1 MAILLKYMF
10 HVQRPFTTMNH
21 RFCGTK
27 VWLDKKF
34 QRSDLYANIHER
46 LQVKVYKVY

>member
-10 HVQRPFTTMNH
+10 HVQRPFATMNH

-34 QRSDLYANIHER
+34 LRSDLYANIHER
-46 LQVKVYKVY
+46 LQVKVYKV